1 MFVVVPCLLMI
12 IQPRL
17 WQLTVV
23 ILMIFIQHLF
33 QQSHCGG
40 HLFNDN
46 NNKVALLVTLVQLDF
61 CLLPFVSRALA
72 F

>member
-1 MFVVVPCLLMI
+1 MFRVVPCLFMI

-33 QQSHCGG
+33 QQSHRGG
-40 HLFNDN
+40 LFNDN

-61 CLLPFVSRALA
+61 CLLPFVRRALA
-72 F
+72 P